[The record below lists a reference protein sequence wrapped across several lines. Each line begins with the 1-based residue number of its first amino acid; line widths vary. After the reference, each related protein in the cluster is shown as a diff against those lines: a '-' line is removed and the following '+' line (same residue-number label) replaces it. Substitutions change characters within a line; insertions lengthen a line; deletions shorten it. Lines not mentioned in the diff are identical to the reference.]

1 MKSAPLNEYRC
12 KCGRL
17 LFKGALLTCKL
28 EIKCKRCG
36 GIKTII
42 YNNGNSILREHYEN
56 VFSQGFF
63 NRNEKKSKTSF
74 TKKRNNNGFWF
85 FLVSLFFK

>member
-1 MKSAPLNEYRC
+1 MKFAPLNEFRC

-17 LFKGALLTCKL
+17 LFKGVLLTCKL

-42 YNNGNSILREHYEN
+42 CSNGIVRGEQYVHALRQKY
-56 VFSQGFF
+56 FGGIK
-63 NRNEKKSKTSF
+63 EKFKKDF
-74 TKKRNNNGFWF
+74 KKRKDNHGFWF
-85 FLVSLFFK
+85 FFISLFLK